1 MTDFPPDV
9 LEKAYSKKLLK
20 FADTLNMSSII
31 TIISITS
38 MIASL
43 ASSIACSTLIC
54 ISCHFHAFAAELA
67 GPVTGAYLHRPLRM
81 FEITVL

>member
-38 MIASL
+38 MITSL
-43 ASSIACSTLIC
+43 ALSIACSTLIC
-54 ISCHFHAFAAELA
+54 SH
-67 GPVTGAYLHRPLRM
+67 
-81 FEITVL
+81 